1 MKEVV
6 LYSKPDCCLCDEAL
20 KILDRVQ
27 KVFPF
32 VLRKIDILTDR
43 GLYNQFKDEIPVV
56 FIESKKAFKY
66 RIDESKLIR
75 LLRFSR

>member
-43 GLYNQFKDEIPVV
+43 GLYDQFKDEIPVV
-56 FIESKKAFKY
+56 FIQSKKAFKY

-75 LLRFSR
+75 LLRFS

>member
-43 GLYNQFKDEIPVV
+43 GLYDQFKDEIPVV
-56 FIESKKAFKY
+56 FIQSRKAFKY

-75 LLRFSR
+75 LLRFS

>member
-27 KVFPF
+27 KMFPF

-43 GLYNQFKDEIPVV
+43 GLYDQFKDEIPVV
-56 FIESKKAFKY
+56 FIQSKKAFKY

-75 LLRFSR
+75 LLRFS

>member
-27 KVFPF
+27 KMFPF

-43 GLYNQFKDEIPVV
+43 GLYDQFKDEIPVV
-56 FIESKKAFKY
+56 FIQSRKAFKY

-75 LLRFSR
+75 LLRFS